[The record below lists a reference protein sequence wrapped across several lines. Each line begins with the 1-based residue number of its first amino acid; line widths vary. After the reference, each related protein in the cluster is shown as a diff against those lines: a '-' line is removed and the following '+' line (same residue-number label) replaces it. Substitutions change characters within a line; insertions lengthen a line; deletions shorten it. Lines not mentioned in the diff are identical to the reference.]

1 MMKYNGKERNSQKS
15 SNSAAAHCAAAAVE
29 SAFATRAHSPSP
41 RASPPASPRACA
53 SPRGPRPGPAAAG
66 GRAWTE
72 PHLLTASLLA
82 ASSLG
87 SPDNTSLGKQ
97 FISESVFQ
105 VSSWKRPLFED
116 TKPGHFSRSL
126 GCWDTSLQLCGRLPS
141 PRTLFTLV

>member
-1 MMKYNGKERNSQKS
+1 MIKYNGKERNSQKS

-41 RASPPASPRACA
+41 RASPRACA

-126 GCWDTSLQLCGRLPS
+126 GCWDASLQLCGRLPS